1 MGEPMDQQQWV
12 RIELAHLARRAQV
25 ARSTYLGSALSVC
38 SFGITEPMSLIPD
51 IPIANWLLNQPRIT
65 QLRHRVMA
73 SHSMNRIFKWAAD
86 RQTASN
92 RDVVTAY
99 ADVAKV
105 SCTDLALENCQRALS
120 LMGKEGLR
128 HENGAEKLLRDVKLL
143 QIYEGT
149 NQVNMLDFVKRHL
162 VRQFH

>member
-1 MGEPMDQQQWV
+1 
-12 RIELAHLARRAQV
+12 
-25 ARSTYLGSALSVC
+25 
-38 SFGITEPMSLIPD
+38 
-51 IPIANWLLNQPRIT
+51 
-65 QLRHRVMA
+65 
-73 SHSMNRIFKWAAD
+73 MNRIFKWAAD